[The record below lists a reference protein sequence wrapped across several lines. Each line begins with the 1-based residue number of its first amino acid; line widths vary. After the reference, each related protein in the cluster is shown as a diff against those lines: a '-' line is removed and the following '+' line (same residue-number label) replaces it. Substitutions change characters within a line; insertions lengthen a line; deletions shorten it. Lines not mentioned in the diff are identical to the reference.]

1 MPRSII
7 QVLTILTLVILTPR
21 IVLTI
26 LKLTSTSE
34 VTYPKSH
41 NYKLVEIKYDYRN
54 SEKVNQ
60 IDEKLK
66 NLPNFNKI
74 RQEKS
79 ELLIIQVKT
88 RILLRKIQKKI
99 KEKEKQLEQYSQ
111 SNHEESNKS

>member
-7 QVLTILTLVILTPR
+7 QVLTILTLVILAPR
-21 IVLTI
+21 IVFTI
-26 LKLTSTSE
+26 LKWTFTSE
-34 VTYPKSH
+34 ITHPKSH
-41 NYKLVEIKYDYRN
+41 NYKLVEIKYDYKN
-54 SEKVNQ
+54 SETVNQ

-66 NLPNFNKI
+66 NLPNLNKI

-79 ELLIIQVKT
+79 ELSIIQVKT